1 MKRVFLS
8 LLLAFIASFCF
19 LSPIHAQDASW
30 VDTGYDA
37 AMKAAADGDVNSAAY
52 ISNADNSTKLNL
64 VRQVFGAV
72 EGLTVVK
79 GDMEEPYAKKMNE
92 QSAMTGLSNYIGYM
106 YTNPPA
112 STYAFVQDMGQ
123 TLGFIPKQAYAQGI
137 GFSGLAPLL
146 PIWKM
151 FRNISY
157 AILAIV
163 MVIIGFMV
171 MFRKKIDPKTV
182 VTVQNALPKVV
193 VTLILITFSYAIV
206 GLMIDLMYIVL
217 FVALQ
222 LIVTSA
228 PSGMFKPDHISV
240 FTSSSF
246 GGVWR
251 GMFGGFESFP
261 IMINTLMPGEA
272 SWITKLTLATV
283 LSGGIAG
290 VMSILVALIMAIAFL
305 FGVVR
310 LFFMLLSAYIQ
321 IIVAVLVGPIQIL
334 LDAVPGGQGFSGWIK
349 NLLSNLVVFPIT
361 SVMLTL
367 AYFLIKSAGQ
377 TWTPPLLGAGSSS
390 ISALIGLG
398 FLFIIPSTVK
408 GLQEALKAKPMVNA
422 GLGAIAGPF
431 GSGIGQTAQLAY
443 QASFIGSQFTH
454 KPKDSTASSR
464 LTDAGTAGAKLQQPK
479 LQ

>member
-8 LLLAFIASFCF
+8 LFLSFVTSFCF
-19 LSPIHAQDASW
+19 LSPIHASW
-30 VDTGYDA
+30 VDEGYDE
-37 AMKAAADGDVNSAAY
+37 AMKAAENGDVNSAAY
-52 ISNADNSTKLNL
+52 ISNADNNTKLNL

-72 EGLTVVK
+72 EGLTVMK
-79 GDMEEPYAKKMNE
+79 GDLNEPYAKKMNN
-92 QSAMTGLSNYIGYM
+92 QSAISGLSTYIGYM

-137 GFSGLAPLL
+137 GFSGLSPLL

-157 AILAIV
+157 AILALV
-163 MVIIGFMV
+163 MVAIGFMV

-217 FVALQ
+217 YAALQ

-228 PSGMFKPDHISV
+228 PSGMFDADHVSV

-246 GGVWR
+246 GAVWK
-251 GMFGGFESFP
+251 GMFGGFETFP
-261 IMINTLMPGEA
+261 IMINSIMPGEA
-272 SWITKLTLATV
+272 SWITKLTLATIF
-283 LSGGIAG
+283 SGGVAG
-290 VMSILVALIMAIAFL
+290 VLSILVALIMAIAFL

-321 IIVAVLVGPIQIL
+321 IIVAVLIGPIQIL

-367 AYFLIKSAGQ
+367 AYFLIKSADK
-377 TWTPPLLGAGSSS
+377 TWTPPLLGSGSSG
-390 ISALIGLG
+390 ISSLIGLG
-398 FLFIIPSTVK
+398 FLFIIPNTVK

-422 GLGAIAGPF
+422 GLGAIAGPM
-431 GSGIGQTAQLAY
+431 GSGVGQGMQLVY
-443 QASFIGSQFTH
+443 QGAMIKEGLFAR
-454 KPKDSTASSR
+454 KPNTNTLQSTIDS
-464 LTDAGTAGAKLQQPK
+464 AKAAEK
-479 LQ
+479 G